1 MMNMS
6 DMLLSMRT
14 ESKLGYTT
22 TVKEQ
27 VDEIEVRYRDSIEQD
42 IAFQEVNRKS
52 AEDAERNRF

>member
-1 MMNMS
+1 MS